1 MHLADR
7 VAIAIDASTCRG
19 SYTHMMMRR
28 TIGHIIGVASVAG
41 LLAILSSCSTA
52 PTQEAVCAAAR
63 DEKNAAVDARFNA
76 ISQALM
82 RSWKPDIGKRPGALR
97 TLQVSLQLHQSGQE
111 WQHELNYLAYQNC
124 LGGVV

>member
-1 MHLADR
+1 
-7 VAIAIDASTCRG
+7 
-19 SYTHMMMRR
+19 MMMQR
-28 TIGHIIGVASVAG
+28 TIGHIIGVAAVAG

-52 PTQEAVCAAAR
+52 PTQEAACAAAR

-82 RSWKPDIGKRPGALR
+82 RSWKPDIGKSPSALR
-97 TLQVSLQLHQSGQE
+97 TLRVSLQLHQSGRE
-111 WQHELNYLAYQNC
+111 WQYELNNRAYQNC